1 MFKAKDKIT
10 NQWVYGVPSD
20 ITPNYCFNEP
30 HENQILFVSVDHF
43 TDWGMPKTLKYYHV
57 HPDTVCEYTGMEDV
71 DGNSIYEG
79 DILNVSWKDKQCGE
93 VVFQDGV
100 FHVHGVRLS
109 TWLGI
114 TEYSCKII
122 GNIHDNKNFER
133 CNS

>member
-1 MFKAKDKIT
+1 M
-10 NQWVYGVPSD
+10 
-20 ITPNYCFNEP
+20 
-30 HENQILFVSVDHF
+30 
-43 TDWGMPKTLKYYHV
+43 KYYHV

-93 VVFQDGV
+93 VVFQDGT

-122 GNIHDNKNFER
+122 GNIHDE
-133 CNS
+133 